1 MKLSFVAVA
10 VMTSLAAGCGGP
22 PPAQPPSAD
31 VPVDSP
37 ADPVATPS
45 PDDAGDAPATWA
57 TMSKDQKIEH
67 MKEAVMPK
75 MGELFGS
82 FDGDRY
88 AKITCATCH
97 GPGAK
102 EGKFEMPSAALPKL
116 TMPTGD
122 GEPFAEEMKAHPE
135 VTKFMMQQVT
145 PEMVKLL
152 PGVEP
157 YDPATQK
164 GFGCFGCHTPK

>member
-1 MKLSFVAVA
+1 
-10 VMTSLAAGCGGP
+10 
-22 PPAQPPSAD
+22 
-31 VPVDSP
+31 
-37 ADPVATPS
+37 
-45 PDDAGDAPATWA
+45 
-57 TMSKDQKIEH
+57 MSKDQKIEH